1 MTLTVYSFLMSI
13 VWFGLFSVLLLV
25 LRRKEVFV
33 LSFGLLPML
42 CLVIATLL
50 RVFLPLE
57 FPFTKVIGSTEWM
70 PNVVD
75 ALQTPAVWIG
85 GQYFSLSQ
93 ILTAVWVC
101 GAVAVTVWRL
111 GRAVRSQRLVSK
123 YLPDFAAQ
131 DAARKITGQDIDVR
145 KGYFGGSPYVCGTIR
160 PVVVLPYGKRYSDI
174 HLKFIILHE
183 WQHFVNRDEWCKRLV
198 EILCCVF
205 WWNPLVYL
213 LQNLVVDIL
222 EERCDFGVMSRLD
235 PDERQEYLEMLLH
248 EKPREGKREN
258 KMPAASSTFA
268 KSRSERAFI
277 KRLRLGAHFEE
288 LESHK
293 KAGGIIVSILIGILF
308 VFSYTMVI
316 QPYIDSPDE
325 SGGYTVYNGSSF
337 EDSYLIDVGDGTYLV
352 YIDGQYGTVKDIS
365 IEPFASMPIIQK

>member
-1 MTLTVYSFLMSI
+1 M
-13 VWFGLFSVLLLV
+13 
-25 LRRKEVFV
+25 
-33 LSFGLLPML
+33 
-42 CLVIATLL
+42 
-50 RVFLPLE
+50 
-57 FPFTKVIGSTEWM
+57 
-70 PNVVD
+70 
-75 ALQTPAVWIG
+75 
-85 GQYFSLSQ
+85 
-93 ILTAVWVC
+93 
-101 GAVAVTVWRL
+101 
-111 GRAVRSQRLVSK
+111 
-123 YLPDFAAQ
+123 
-131 DAARKITGQDIDVR
+131 
-145 KGYFGGSPYVCGTIR
+145 
-160 PVVVLPYGKRYSDI
+160 PYGKRYSDI

-288 LESHK
+288 LESRK

-316 QPYIDSPDE
+316 QPYIETPTE
-325 SGGYTVYNGSSF
+325 YNGQALLL
-337 EDSYLIDVGDGTYLV
+337 EIPKDSYIVDNGDGTYSIYLNGEYV
-352 YIDGQYGTVKDIS
+352 ELNDITV
-365 IEPFASMPIIQK
+365 EPFCSLPIVRK